1 LFYVLFSGLSW
12 NLVQNTWIRPENTLR
27 AIWSFP
33 EFEADPEKMK
43 NWPRQIDRSIISS
56 VKKSIDRIIS
66 RRKSIDPK
74 SIDRLFLQ
82 SRCRSIEPGY
92 FLRKSS
98 DVDMLCVDEINPIS
112 AVHRGCRHYFVR
124 PKIVLWCPICKLNLY
139 IYEIRVLG

>member
-12 NLVQNTWIRPENTLR
+12 NLVQNTWIRPKNTSR

-33 EFEADPEKMK
+33 EFKADPEKMK
-43 NWPRQIDRSIISS
+43 NRPRQIDRSIISS

-74 SIDRLFLQ
+74 SIDRLFMQ
-82 SRCRSIEPGY
+82 PRSRLIELGY

-98 DVDMLCVDEINPIS
+98 DVDMLCADEINPIWT
-112 AVHRGCRHYFVR
+112 VHRRCRHYFVR
-124 PKIVLWCPICKLNLY
+124 QKIDLWWHLCKLNLY
-139 IYEIRVLG
+139 ISEIRI